1 MSSCEKA
8 KAGGKDKAVQV
19 HSDRIIK
26 MVGFFLR
33 LAALFLTLTT
43 FGPSIG
49 SAQSIPAGGADND
62 APTFTPLPPPSLNL
76 YGSAGL
82 IDMPSGQMLPD
93 GQFTAAIGYFGGQTR
108 YSLTFQALPWA
119 SASFR
124 YSSIQNWNLGG
135 FSTYYDR
142 GFDMRFRLHKET
154 RHWPEITLGFQD
166 FIGTGIYSAEYI
178 VATKTFAAPGFGTT
192 RLPGKLKLTGGIGWG
207 RLGSSGSFGSPFG
220 GPRPA
225 YDPSDTGGKPAY
237 DQWFRGPAAPFGGI
251 EWMPNDRTSVKFELS
266 SDAYVTETQTTSV
279 FERKSSYNFG
289 VEYQATRRT
298 RLGAYYMYG
307 SEFGISAQFQL
318 NPVDPPELMHSPA
331 PHPVKIRPP
340 VASNPGAWTTEWA
353 QSANAPLQLRDQLE
367 PILRANGLV
376 LESLDVS
383 ANAAELRFRNLQYM
397 SVANAVGRAARSLAQ
412 VMPASVETFRLIP
425 VSLGM
430 AVSAVTI
437 RRSDLEAL
445 EFDSNA
451 TDALLAVT
459 GFSDAPQISESAVL
473 SSDLYPKS
481 SWAVVPYTTNS
492 YFDPDQ
498 PFRID
503 IGVALQGRYRPAPGW
518 IVSGSIRQRIAGNV
532 ADSDRT
538 SNSAL
543 PHVRTDLVL
552 YAQADTTL
560 NDLYVAKQW
569 RPGKN
574 LYARV
579 TAGYLES
586 MYGGISTELL
596 WKPVNSRLGVGIDA
610 NYALKR
616 DYDQKLGFQD
626 YSVFT
631 GYLRTYYDF
640 GGGWNG
646 RLDIGRYLAGDV
658 GATATLNREFD
669 NGWSLGGF
677 FTMTNVSAEDFGEGS
692 FDKGLTLKI
701 PIGWFLGKPSRQSF
715 GTTIRPVQRDGGQQ
729 LHIPNPLF
737 GQVREA
743 HRQALTSQWVRA
755 WE

>member
-1 MSSCEKA
+1 M
-8 KAGGKDKAVQV
+8 QIYL
-19 HSDRIIK
+19 DRITK
-26 MVGFFLR
+26 MVGALWR
-33 LAALFLTLTT
+33 LAVMFVLLIALGPA
-43 FGPSIG
+43 FGF
-49 SAQSIPAGGADND
+49 AQSIPAGGADED
-62 APTFTPLPPPSLNL
+62 APSFTPLPPPSLNF
-76 YGSAGL
+76 YGSPGI

-93 GQFTAAIGYFGGQTR
+93 GQFTTAIGYFGGQTR
-108 YSLTFQALPWA
+108 YTLTFQALPWA

-124 YSSIQNWNLGG
+124 YNKIKNWNMGG

-154 RHWPEITLGFQD
+154 RYWPEITLGLQD
-166 FIGTGIYSAEYI
+166 FVGTGIYSAEYL
-178 VATKTFAAPGFGTT
+178 VATKTLNAPGFGAA
-192 RLPGKLKLTGGIGWG
+192 RLPGKLKLTGGLGWG
-207 RLGSSGSFGSPFG
+207 RLGTSGSIGSPFG
-220 GPRPA
+220 ERPA

-237 DQWFRGPAAPFGGI
+237 DQWFRGPVAPFGGI

-279 FERKSSYNFG
+279 FERKSRYNFG

-307 SEFGISAQFQL
+307 SEFGITAQIQL
-318 NPVDPPELMHSPA
+318 NPVDPPALMHSPA
-331 PHPVKIRPP
+331 PHPVKLRPSRVGSP
-340 VASNPGAWTTEWA
+340 EAWDSKWA
-353 QSANAPLQLRDQLE
+353 QSSNAPLRLRDQLE
-367 PILRANGLV
+367 PILRENGLI
-376 LESLDVS
+376 LETLDVS
-383 ANAAELRFRNLQYM
+383 ANSAELRFRNLQYM
-397 SVANAVGRAARSLAQ
+397 SFANAVGRAARALAQ

-430 AVSAVTI
+430 ALSAVTI

-445 EFDSNA
+445 EFDDNA

-459 GFSDAPQISESAVL
+459 GFGDAPQIGEGAVMP
-473 SSDLYPKS
+473 SDLYPES
-481 SWAVVPYTTNS
+481 NFSVLPYSTNS

-503 IGVALQGRYRPAPGW
+503 VGVAFRGRYRPAPGW
-518 IVSGSIRQRIAGNV
+518 IVSGTIRHRLAGNI
-532 ADSDRT
+532 ADSRRY
-538 SNSAL
+538 SNSVL
-543 PHVRTDLVL
+543 PRVRTDLVL

-560 NDLYVAKQW
+560 NNLYVAKQW

-574 LYARV
+574 LYARATV
-579 TAGYLES
+579 GYLES

-610 NYALKR
+610 NYVRKR
-616 DYDQKLGFQD
+616 DYDQQFGFQE

-669 NGWSLGGF
+669 NGWTLGGF

-692 FDKGLTLKI
+692 FDKGILLKI
-701 PIGWFLGKPSRQSF
+701 PIGWFLGKPSRQKF
-715 GTTIRPVQRDGGQQ
+715 GTTIRPIQRDGGQQ
-729 LHIPNPLF
+729 LFIPNPLF
-737 GQVREA
+737 GQIREA
-743 HRQALTSQWVRA
+743 HRQALTSQWVRV